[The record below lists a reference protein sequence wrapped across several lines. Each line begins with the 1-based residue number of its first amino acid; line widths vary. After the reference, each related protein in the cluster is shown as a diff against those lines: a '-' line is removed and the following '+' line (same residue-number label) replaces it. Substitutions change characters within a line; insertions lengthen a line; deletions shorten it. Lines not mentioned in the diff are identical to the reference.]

1 MVPIHD
7 VHGFLGGAIGLKS
20 LLSVVGGRKCFVTG
34 SVSAS
39 EVGCNSVVHEPTQ
52 YSSEAHECF
61 V

>member
-39 EVGCNSVVHEPTQ
+39 EVGCKSVVHKPTQ
-52 YSSEAHECF
+52 
-61 V
+61 